1 MENLSDLFG
10 LKDKTAL
17 VTGGGSGLGQSN
29 AIALAKAGA
38 SIMIADIDFKKAENT
53 REKILEFSKN
63 AFSFKCDISSIHEI
77 NNLVDETIKK
87 FGKIDILLNSAGI
100 IPEQEPILEMREEN
114 WDKVMN
120 VNLKG
125 TFLTCQSVL
134 KTMIPREK
142 GRIINMASAS
152 GLVVNYKSP
161 HVAPYCASK
170 AGVILLTKA
179 LAVEVAPYKITVNAI
194 SPAYM
199 KTQMTDTKWKKDRED
214 YFKKI
219 SMLPLGRAGIPEE
232 LNGLVIYLASDSS
245 AFMTGSNIVID
256 GGLTCW

>member
-1 MENLSDLFG
+1 MNPSEMFDLSG
-10 LKDKTAL
+10 KIAL

-29 AIALAKAGA
+29 AVALAKAGA
-38 SIMIADIDFKKAENT
+38 SIMLADIDFEKAEDT
-53 REKILEFSKN
+53 RKIISKFSN
-63 AFSFKCDISSIHEI
+63 RVDCFKCDVRSAIEV
-77 NNLVDETIKK
+77 NNLVEKTIQE

-100 IPEQEPILEMREEN
+100 MPKQEPILEMSEDN
-114 WDKVMN
+114 WNRVID

-125 TFLTCQSVL
+125 TFLTCQAVL
-134 KTMIPREK
+134 KKMIPQKK

-152 GLVVNYKSP
+152 GLVVNYKSS

-179 LAVEVAPYKITVNAI
+179 LAVEVAPYGITVNAI

-199 KTQMTDTKWKKDRED
+199 KTQMTALKWEKDKNDYLKKV
-214 YFKKI
+214 
-219 SMLPLGRAGIPEE
+219 SMLPVGRIGIPEE
-232 LNGLVIYLASDSS
+232 LSGLVIYLASDCS
-245 AFMTGSNIVID
+245 AFMTGSNVVID

>member
-1 MENLSDLFG
+1 MEDSSNLFDLEG
-10 LKDKTAL
+10 KIAL

-38 SIMIADIDFKKAENT
+38 SVMIADIDAKKADYT
-53 REKILEFSKN
+53 REKILEFGRN
-63 AFSFKCDISSIHEI
+63 AYSFKCDITSIHEI
-77 NNLVDETIKK
+77 NDLVDETIKK
-87 FGKIDILLNSAGI
+87 FSKIDILLNSAGI
-100 IPEQEPILEMREEN
+100 IPEQEQILEVSEDN
-114 WDKVMN
+114 WDKVMD

-125 TFLTCQSVL
+125 TFFICQSVL

-152 GLVVNYKSP
+152 GLVVNYKSS

-199 KTQMTDTKWKKDRED
+199 KTQMTDRKWGKDKED
-214 YFKKI
+214 YLKKI
-219 SMLPLGRAGIPEE
+219 TMLPVGRAGLPEE
-232 LNGLVIYLASDSS
+232 LNGIVIYLASDNS
-245 AFMTGSNIVID
+245 AFMTGSNIIID

>member
-1 MENLSDLFG
+1 MRNSSNMFDLNG
-10 LKDKTAL
+10 KIAL

-38 SIMIADIDFKKAENT
+38 SIMVTDIDFKKAENT
-53 REKILEFSKN
+53 RKKILEFSRN
-63 AFSFKCDISSIHEI
+63 AYSFKCDISSIHEI
-77 NNLVDETIKK
+77 NDLVDETIKR

-100 IPEQEPILEMREEN
+100 TPDQEPILEMREDN
-114 WDKVMN
+114 WDKVMD

-125 TFLTCQSVL
+125 TFFTCQSVL
-134 KTMIPREK
+134 KKMILREK

-152 GLVVNYKSP
+152 GLVVNYQSP
-161 HVAPYCASK
+161 HIAPYCASK

-199 KTQMTDTKWKKDRED
+199 KTQMTDMKWEKDKED
-214 YFKKI
+214 YLKKI
-219 SMLPLGRAGIPEE
+219 SMLPVGRAGMPEE

>member
-1 MENLSDLFG
+1 MVNSLEIFSLTG
-10 LKDKTAL
+10 KIAL

-38 SIMIADIDFKKAENT
+38 SLMIADIDFQKAEET
-53 REKILEFSKN
+53 RKKISEISKN
-63 AFSFKCDISSIHEI
+63 VFSFKCDVSSVQEVKE
-77 NNLVDETIKK
+77 LVDETINK
-87 FGKIDILLNSAGI
+87 FNKIDILLNSAGV
-100 IPEQEPILEMREEN
+100 IPEQESILEMSERN
-114 WDKVMN
+114 WDKVMDI
-120 VNLKG
+120 NLKG
-125 TFLTCQSVL
+125 TFLTCQAVL
-134 KTMIPREK
+134 KKMIPRRK

-170 AGVILLTKA
+170 AGVIHLTKA
-179 LAVEVAPYKITVNAI
+179 LAVEAAPYEITVNAI

-199 KTQMTDTKWKKDRED
+199 KTQMTEVKWQKDKED
-214 YFKKI
+214 YYRKI
-219 SMLPLGRAGIPEE
+219 SMLPLGRAGLPEE
-232 LNGLVIYLASDSS
+232 LSGLIVYLASDNS